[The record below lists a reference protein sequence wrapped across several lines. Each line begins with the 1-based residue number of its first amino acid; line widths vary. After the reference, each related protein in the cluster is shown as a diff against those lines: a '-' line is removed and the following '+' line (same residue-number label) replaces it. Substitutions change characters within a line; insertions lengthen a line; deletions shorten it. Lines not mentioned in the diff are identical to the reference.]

1 VARLDLAATGGSE
14 VTNRVPSPGPSL
26 PEEALE
32 VAARRTAPFPGSWG
46 ILKASEQTKLR
57 AKAEAAVQGFLE
69 QLTASEHLVLAAKAM
84 TEEEREEL
92 VERLAPA
99 TNVWGLGS
107 ASYAK
112 QQARALLTALLGPAV
127 QEEGR

>member
-1 VARLDLAATGGSE
+1 

-92 VERLAPA
+92 VERLAP